1 MFVRSFLGNHLRSP
15 FVGCRVAVAMENL
28 RRVIA
33 QKRVN
38 LVFAIATVGVQKVWQ
53 VLREPNYGNAL
64 GSRCGLK

>member
-1 MFVRSFLGNHLRSP
+1 
-15 FVGCRVAVAMENL
+15 MENL
-28 RRVIA
+28 CRVIA

-38 LVFAIATVGVQKVWQ
+38 LVFAVATVGVQKVWQ